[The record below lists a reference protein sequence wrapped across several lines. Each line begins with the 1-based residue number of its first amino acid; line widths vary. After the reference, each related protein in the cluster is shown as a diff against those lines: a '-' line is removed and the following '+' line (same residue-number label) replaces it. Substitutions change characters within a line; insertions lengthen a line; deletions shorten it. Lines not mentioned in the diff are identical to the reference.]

1 MCQQAWRCF
10 LVILFE
16 DRHMSKTLKQTALWA
31 ALAITT
37 GLGISACGGGEHE
50 EVKAVDMV
58 DEAAELA
65 RKNAPEAEDMG
76 FEETSATA
84 VADNATAADEA
95 GATESEAMSAEQEM
109 TGDTAEASADDSA
122 ADAEASADSDAAAAE
137 ETPAADAPAQ

>member
-1 MCQQAWRCF
+1 
-10 LVILFE
+10 
-16 DRHMSKTLKQTALWA
+16 MSKTLKQTALWA

-109 TGDTAEASADDSA
+109 TDDTAEASADDSAAAPA
-122 ADAEASADSDAAAAE
+122 ADAEASADSDAAATE
-137 ETPAADAPAQ
+137 ETPAADTPAQ

>member
-1 MCQQAWRCF
+1 
-10 LVILFE
+10 
-16 DRHMSKTLKQTALWA
+16 MSKTLKQTALWA

-95 GATESEAMSAEQEM
+95 GATESEAMSTEQEM
-109 TGDTAEASADDSA
+109 MDDTAEASADDSAAAPA
-122 ADAEASADSDAAAAE
+122 ADAEASADSDAAATE
-137 ETPAADAPAQ
+137 ETPAADTPAQ